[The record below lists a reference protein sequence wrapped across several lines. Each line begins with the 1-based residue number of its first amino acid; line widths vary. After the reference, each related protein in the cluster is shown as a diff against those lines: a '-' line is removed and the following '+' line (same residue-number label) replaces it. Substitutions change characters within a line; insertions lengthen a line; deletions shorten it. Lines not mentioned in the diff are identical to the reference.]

1 MICIKIK
8 SGEKS
13 MIKIAICDDEKTM
26 CEYLEQKVSE
36 ILKKW
41 NIVFSIVCYT
51 DALKCFQSGLS
62 FDLMF
67 LDIQMPHLNGI
78 ALAKKLRKQSSKC
91 ELIFVTILKE
101 YVLYAF
107 EVEAADYIYKPIEL
121 HRLEKALK
129 RVIKRL
135 ENQYKKC
142 IFVQTKNYCKTIY
155 LEEIY
160 YIEVINRKIYV
171 YTQNGIIE
179 YYGKLQEVQYQ
190 LDERFIKCHRSYI
203 INIDYLSHY
212 ENGMIQMKNGSTV
225 PVSRL
230 RQKELI
236 DTVFQYIKGR
246 E

>member
-1 MICIKIK
+1 
-8 SGEKS
+8 

-26 CEYLEQKVSE
+26 CEYLKQKVSE
-36 ILKKW
+36 ILKQW
-41 NIVFSIVCYT
+41 DIVFSIICYT
-51 DALKCFQSGLS
+51 DALECFQSCLA

-67 LDIQMPHLNGI
+67 LDIQMPNLNGI
-78 ALAKKLRKQSSKC
+78 ELAKKLRKQSVKC

-121 HRLEKALK
+121 HHLEKALK

-135 ENQYKKC
+135 EKQYKKC

-179 YYGKLQEVQYQ
+179 YYGKLQEVQNQ

-203 INIDYLSHY
+203 INIDYLNHY

>member
-1 MICIKIK
+1 M
-8 SGEKS
+8 
-13 MIKIAICDDEKTM
+13 
-26 CEYLEQKVSE
+26 
-36 ILKKW
+36 
-41 NIVFSIVCYT
+41 
-51 DALKCFQSGLS
+51 
-62 FDLMF
+62 
-67 LDIQMPHLNGI
+67 
-78 ALAKKLRKQSSKC
+78 
-91 ELIFVTILKE
+91 
-101 YVLYAF
+101 
-107 EVEAADYIYKPIEL
+107 
-121 HRLEKALK
+121 
-129 RVIKRL
+129 IKRL

>member
-1 MICIKIK
+1 M
-8 SGEKS
+8 
-13 MIKIAICDDEKTM
+13 
-26 CEYLEQKVSE
+26 
-36 ILKKW
+36 
-41 NIVFSIVCYT
+41 
-51 DALKCFQSGLS
+51 
-62 FDLMF
+62 
-67 LDIQMPHLNGI
+67 
-78 ALAKKLRKQSSKC
+78 
-91 ELIFVTILKE
+91 IFVTILKE

>member
-1 MICIKIK
+1 
-8 SGEKS
+8 
-13 MIKIAICDDEKTM
+13 MIKIAICDDEKIM

-41 NIVFSIVCYT
+41 NIAFSIVCYT
-51 DALKCFQSGLS
+51 DALECFESCLS

-67 LDIQMPHLNGI
+67 LDIQMPNLNGI
-78 ALAKKLRKQSSKC
+78 ALAKKLREQSAKC

-129 RVIKRL
+129 RVMKRL
-135 ENQYKKC
+135 EKQYKKC
-142 IFVQTKNYCKTIY
+142 IFVQTKNYRKTIY

-171 YTQNGIIE
+171 YTQNGMIE
-179 YYGKLQEVQYQ
+179 YYGKLQEVQCQ

-212 ENGMIQMKNGSTV
+212 ENGMIQMKNGSIV